1 MLSWRRLT
9 CQSPLLIAGY
19 VLILVTKVFLQ
30 FSLEP
35 CPRCITSFMNED
47 HEAYPS
53 RLEVDMDSN
62 MLGSV
67 KPYRRQVRSPFSLL
81 SVRLL
86 TLRLPRW

>member
-1 MLSWRRLT
+1 
-9 CQSPLLIAGY
+9 
-19 VLILVTKVFLQ
+19 
-30 FSLEP
+30 
-35 CPRCITSFMNED
+35 MNED